1 MVTSVK
7 LGSGEFA
14 YEVVVGWEK
23 PPAGIG
29 WREVAGV
36 VTDADDNVYVFS
48 PGDHPMVVFDRDG
61 NFIKS
66 WGEGVF
72 SRGSRRHHRAGQHPV
87 LHGRRRPHRQAM
99 HAGRRGRHDH
109 RRPERTGGAV
119 QR

>member
-36 VTDADDNVYVFS
+36 VTDAEDNVYVFS
-48 PGDHPMVVFDRDG
+48 RGRPSDGRLRQRRQLHQVVGRRSFQSR
-61 NFIKS
+61 
-66 WGEGVF
+66 
-72 SRGSRRHHRAGQHPV
+72 SRG
-87 LHGRRRPHRQAM
+87 
-99 HAGRRGRHDH
+99 H
-109 RRPERTGGAV
+109 RRA
-119 QR
+119 

>member
-36 VTDADDNVYVFS
+36 VTDAEDNVYVFS
-48 PGDHPMVVFDRDG
+48 RGDHPMVVFDKDG

-66 WGEGVF
+66 WGRWVC
-72 SRGSRRHHRAGQHPV
+72 SAVLTGSPPGLMTPCTV
-87 LHGRRRPHRQAM
+87 
-99 HAGRRGRHDH
+99 
-109 RRPERTGGAV
+109 RTTAITPSGNA
-119 QR
+119 RWTARSS